1 MPEVFASNNLTI
13 QYDATRWYLYNGG
26 RETPP
31 LVMAMPG
38 GLSYTP
44 AFAAAR
50 QLSDRGFLPTEDI
63 VTVAVGFA
71 AEDNHWHLGVLLTPA
86 AAAERGGRWCGL
98 ARWPGDQTL
107 HAEQAGQALA
117 ALIER
122 PYKLILPQQTDPAPE
137 SAPPVEDEPPPPLP
151 LMPLPIQSEGWV
163 LAEGPGELRLA
174 QEGSALR
181 GSLIRAVFLLALTPI
196 FAILSIGALNSVYA
210 AVSPEWLPYV
220 GLVVAVILL
229 ALAGWQLLNV
239 MKAPIAT
246 LERNTKMMKQ
256 VTRVGGRL
264 LQQSPYEG
272 IDYVLIS
279 HTIGG
284 RRPKQDQDGTPVQ
297 PFWAEV
303 WIHAYS
309 SRRGFIELC
318 HLADVEGRLRMDID
332 FSTRRSLYF
341 GEIDSPAHHIGGW
354 LAQEMDCPVY
364 VEAR

>member
-1 MPEVFASNNLTI
+1 MPEVFASNNLSI

-38 GLSYTP
+38 GLTYTP

-50 QLSDRGFLPTEDI
+50 HLSDRGFLPTEDI

-86 AAAERGGRWCGL
+86 AAAERGARWCGL

-107 HAEQAGQALA
+107 QAEQAGQALA
-117 ALIER
+117 ALLER
-122 PYKLILPQQTDPAPE
+122 PYKLILPQPPDSALPPA
-137 SAPPVEDEPPPPLP
+137 AVEDEPPPLP
-151 LMPLPIQSEGWV
+151 LMPLPIRSEGWV
-163 LAEGPGELRLA
+163 LAERPGELRLS
-174 QEGSALR
+174 QDGSALR
-181 GSLIRAVFLLALTPI
+181 GNLIRAVFLIALAPI
-196 FAILSIGALNSVYA
+196 FVILSIGALNSVYA
-210 AVSPEWLPYV
+210 PVSPEWLPYV
-220 GLVVAVILL
+220 GLAVAAILVIL
-229 ALAGWQLLNV
+229 AGGQLLNV
-239 MKAPIAT
+239 MKAPIT
-246 LERNTKMMKQ
+246 ILERNTKMLKQ
-256 VTRVGGRL
+256 ATRVGGRL
-264 LQQSPYEG
+264 LLQSPFEG

-279 HTIGG
+279 HTVGG
-284 RRPKQDQDGTPVQ
+284 QRPKPDKDGTPVQ

-309 SRRGFIELC
+309 PRRGFIELC
-318 HLADVEGRLRMDID
+318 HLADVEGRLRTDID
-332 FSTRRSLYF
+332 FSARRSLHF